1 LITHANLELIRVVL
15 ADDHKLVRAGFRL
28 MLNSLGAV
36 EVVGETGNGLEALEL
51 IRTQAPQLALLDIT
65 MPGLTGI
72 EVAVRIQRERL
83 PTKVIILSMHVDEEY
98 VIRAVQ
104 AGIAGYLLKTAD
116 PMELELAVSAAL
128 AGETYLSPGI
138 SKHIISDY
146 VRRVR
151 PGESPLDQLTAR
163 QREILQLIAEGKNTK
178 TIAEILKISVKTV
191 ETHRAS
197 LMDRLG
203 VRDVAGLVRFAI
215 RHGVIE
221 PE

>member
-1 LITHANLELIRVVL
+1 MTHNQPELIRVVL

-28 MLNSLGAV
+28 MVNSLGAV
-36 EVVGETGNGLEALEL
+36 EIVGETGNGLEALEL
-51 IRTQAPQLALLDIT
+51 IRTCTPHLALLDIT

-72 EVAVRIQRERL
+72 EVAARIQREQL

-116 PMELELAVSAAL
+116 PMELELAIRAAL
-128 AGETYLSPGI
+128 SGETYLSPGI
-138 SKHIISDY
+138 SKHIVTDY
-146 VRRVR
+146 VRRVG
-151 PGESPLDQLTAR
+151 PGESLLDQLTAR

-178 TIAEILKISVKTV
+178 TIAEDLKISVKTV

-203 VRDVAGLVRFAI
+203 VHDVPGLVRFAI
-215 RHGVIE
+215 RNGVIE